1 MAFLDKDRDRDD
13 WLKQERRNVINPK
26 VLKTKAAAAY
36 IGVGPTKLREL
47 VHAGKITYI
56 SDGDNTSALR
66 FLASDLDAYLSRCRI
81 RSMADRLEV
90 SASAPSVM

>member
-1 MAFLDKDRDRDD
+1 MAFLDKHRDRENR
-13 WLKQERRNVINPK
+13 LRQERRNVINPK
-26 VLKTKAAAAY
+26 VLKTKAAAEY

-66 FLASDLDAYLSRCRI
+66 FLVSDFDAYLSRCRI

-90 SASAPSVM
+90 SVPAPSVM